1 MLTKPREPVTTL
13 EGGSSKKRRLS
24 PLLIAGL
31 CVPVVLALIAGI
43 VFVPSFVGSHAAQDN
58 VDCSIT
64 VPANPLTA
72 KGLATPYQ
80 LTATDPNQGAC
91 HEANTAQSAFVQ
103 AAILDPATGKISI
116 YAPLVIDQGS
126 KPAVQHTPPPL
137 PAKAV
142 VGIWFGYNGNN
153 LTLQKIRRGHH
164 RTHFS
169 IRGAGAGNCVNGA
182 NGSVFGQFA
191 YCNAPA
197 FFQTANAA
205 IRAGKLTVPALGTA
219 KDGLACPTSR
229 DFSLVDMDQSD
240 NVQTQYLVTA
250 NGQVAQLSAANQA
263 QLQNSTVIGNPS
275 DNALLTRFVD

>member
-1 MLTKPREPVTTL
+1 MLTKPRDP
-13 EGGSSKKRRLS
+13 SKMLQDSMYSHRKRRS
-24 PLLIAGL
+24 PLVLVGVSVTVLI
-31 CVPVVLALIAGI
+31 ALIAVG
-43 VFVPSFVGSHAAQDN
+43 VFVVLPHVSSSRAATAAPN
-58 VDCSIT
+58 PNCTLV
-64 VPANPLTA
+64 VPANPLSA
-72 KGLATPYQ
+72 QGLMTPYQ
-80 LTATDPNQGAC
+80 LVATDPAAGPCN
-91 HEANTAQSAFVQ
+91 EANTAQSAFVQ

-126 KPAVQHTPPPL
+126 KPAVQPTPPPL

-197 FFQTANAA
+197 FFQT
-205 IRAGKLTVPALGTA
+205 
-219 KDGLACPTSR
+219 
-229 DFSLVDMDQSD
+229 
-240 NVQTQYLVTA
+240 
-250 NGQVAQLSAANQA
+250 
-263 QLQNSTVIGNPS
+263 
-275 DNALLTRFVD
+275 